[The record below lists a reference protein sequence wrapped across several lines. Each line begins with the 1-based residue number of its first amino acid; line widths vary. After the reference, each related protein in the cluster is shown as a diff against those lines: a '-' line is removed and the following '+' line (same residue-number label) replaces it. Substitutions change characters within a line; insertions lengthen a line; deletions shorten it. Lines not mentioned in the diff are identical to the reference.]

1 MGLHSCNRLSFDFEP
16 RWDASLPRALI
27 IVSRSIWIAN
37 VVSLRASCLGWG
49 YEMLMRVDCS
59 IVLPSGSFRRF

>member
-27 IVSRSIWIAN
+27 IVSRSIWIAY
-37 VVSLRASCLGWG
+37 VVSLRASCLP
-49 YEMLMRVDCS
+49 YKMLMRVDCS
-59 IVLPSGSFRRF
+59 IVLPFGSFRRF